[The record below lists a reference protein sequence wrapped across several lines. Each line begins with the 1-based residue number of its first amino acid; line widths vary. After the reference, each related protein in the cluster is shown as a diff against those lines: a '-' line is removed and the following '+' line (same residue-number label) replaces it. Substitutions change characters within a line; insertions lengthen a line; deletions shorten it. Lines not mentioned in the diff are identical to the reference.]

1 MGFQTMDSIIKRF
14 NAIRWHDSELLG
26 LSLHREGSEE
36 QVKLSL
42 QLVEGDTLAPAT
54 VTFRECV
61 YVEAEIN
68 LPAKQMCSDAISGAD
83 CYSSSDWKNAVS
95 EPSPYDPIRGD
106 RQFNDYLHFKIGLCP
121 PGGTINILAKD
132 FVLASAASAD

>member
-1 MGFQTMDSIIKRF
+1 MSESIVRRF
-14 NAIRWHDSELLG
+14 NGIRWHDSELLG
-26 LSLHREGSEE
+26 LSVDRAGSED

-42 QLVEGDTLAPAT
+42 QLLEGDALTPAT

-61 YVEAEIN
+61 YVEAQVY
-68 LPAKQMCSDAISGAD
+68 LQAKQMCADAISDAE

-106 RQFNDYLHFKIGLCP
+106 RQFEHYLHFQIGLCA

-132 FVLASAASAD
+132 FVLASAAPA